1 MDRCLSVQF
10 TVQSSQ
16 MFSITLNL
24 RMSKLRKIQQAINPD
39 EGRGKKRRQDNN
51 TQANE
56 SLTSIFE
63 K

>member
-39 EGRGKKRRQDNN
+39 KGRGKKRRQDNN